1 MSLDSFVQLK
11 LNIVQPEACLPF
23 VCFNCYMCFYACTRP
38 ADEAGG
44 IMFSTCLPLVRA
56 WCTDVRG
63 CPGGGIIQWLPV
75 CVSSVCLYH
84 ILVSNKQQSR
94 YHRNVTSMPVDVCFC
109 PKKVN
114 SSSFESVQSLAVVI
128 PDASAMSVFLTI
140 FNVYLHKEIWVPFP
154 PKNESSQTMEIEK
167 FSMTRSNLAVC
178 CQVCSP

>member
-1 MSLDSFVQLK
+1 MYVFV
-11 LNIVQPEACLPF
+11 
-23 VCFNCYMCFYACTRP
+23 
-38 ADEAGG
+38 
-44 IMFSTCLPLVRA
+44 
-56 WCTDVRG
+56 
-63 CPGGGIIQWLPV
+63 
-75 CVSSVCLYH
+75 
-84 ILVSNKQQSR
+84 
-94 YHRNVTSMPVDVCFC
+94 

-154 PKNESSQTMEIEK
+154 PKNESSETMEIEK